1 MIGGRVLEAAVTSAA
16 NVGWTLLQFVS
27 GKFPAASVKP
37 KWAPAPLLKS
47 WEKSSP
53 VLGWPRTT
61 DSLCPTC
68 VKETRAQILAGDIDL
83 ERLRH
88 QTIGEIKAT
97 IHERHGRVEIEKT
110 CPHHGTFTDTLAI
123 SP

>member
-16 NVGWTLLQFVS
+16 NVGWTLLQFVN

-68 VKETRAQILAGDIDL
+68 VKETRARILSGADDAEI
-83 ERLRH
+83 LRSS
-88 QTIGEIKAT
+88 QVGEIRAN
-97 IHERHGRVEIEKT
+97 IV
-110 CPHHGTFTDTLAI
+110 
-123 SP
+123 